1 MKHIK
6 GFDGLRAI
14 SIVMVLFT
22 HSGIDEKIQQ
32 IDFFKNNYN
41 LISGTTGVNIFFVL
55 SGFLITQ
62 LLLQEKK
69 SFGNINFKLFFA
81 RRFLRLTPPFLVL
94 LLVVFCL
101 MFCNQIPANY
111 IAVALS
117 FFYLYNFVEHVN
129 YVGELGHTW
138 SLAVEEQFYL
148 LWPFI
153 LAMSLKFKNL
163 FFGLL
168 GFLLFCF
175 GVKYAY
181 LHANALSLSHFYI
194 VQHYYIDRWFIPA
207 AFPIVVGA
215 VSSLLLFNYREK
227 LERTFHAK
235 NWIVLLVLGL
245 YCIQVLIPGISLE
258 FVAILVPISIGIL
271 LLWIYFNQE
280 NIFVSILNVYPLAF
294 IGKISYG
301 IYIFQGLYLRTG
313 PGGALGIQQYP
324 LNLFLVFVTALASY
338 FLLEKPVL
346 KLKTAFVRKASNTGN
361 ETIDNS

>member
-62 LLLQEKK
+62 LLLQENK

-94 LLVVFCL
+94 ILVVFCL
-101 MFCNQIPANY
+101 MVCNQIPANY

-153 LAMSLKFKNL
+153 LAMSFKFKNL
-163 FFGLL
+163 FLGLFV
-168 GFLLFCF
+168 FLLLCI
-175 GVKYAY
+175 GVKYIY
-181 LHANALSLSHFYI
+181 VHASELSLSDSYI
-194 VQHYYIDRWFIPA
+194 VQQYYIDRWFIPA

-215 VSSLLLFNYREK
+215 LASILLFNFQQRIEK
-227 LERTFHAK
+227 IFQS
-235 NWIVLLVLGL
+235 NYWVLFVVVGL
-245 YCIQVLIPGISLE
+245 YFIQLLLPSISLE
-258 FVAILVPISIGIL
+258 VVAILLPISVSLL

-280 NIFVSILNVYPLAF
+280 NVLVSVLNVYPVAF

-301 IYIFQGLYLRTG
+301 IYIFQGLFLRTG
-313 PGGALGIQQYP
+313 PGGSLWIQQYP
-324 LNLFLVFVTALASY
+324 LNLFLVFAAALASY

-361 ETIDNS
+361 ERIDNS